1 MKDLEFFLKGYK
13 PSYYNTELDEE
24 FTKHLPE
31 LIKSYPYI
39 DMGIELM
46 DDVQYYLFFQNDVLK
61 REFEE
66 RMEGV
71 PIRSPEFHE
80 ILGHALG
87 YPPKAVHFYVQAER
101 DRSLKKKKVG
111 IHYASISCSS
121 SIDDIVDNAFWLWNT
136 YSFQDATKEPL
147 RIRID
152 TKMHEI
158 SYKDRE
164 TLIKLQNALFVSAV

>member
-1 MKDLEFFLKGYK
+1 
-13 PSYYNTELDEE
+13 
-24 FTKHLPE
+24 
-31 LIKSYPYI
+31 
-39 DMGIELM
+39 M
-46 DDVQYYLFFQNDVLK
+46 DNIQYYLFFQNDVLK

-71 PIRSPEFHE
+71 SIRSPEFHE

-87 YPPKAVHFYVQAER
+87 NPPKAVHFMDKLRGIKVFY
-101 DRSLKKKKVG
+101 KKKVG
-111 IHYASISCSS
+111 IHYDSISCSS
-121 SIDDIVDNAFWLWNT
+121 SIDDFVDNAFWLWNT

-152 TKMHEI
+152 TKMHEV

-164 TLIKLQNALFVSAV
+164 TLIKLQNTLFVSPV